1 MELVSRTDVVMGSIC
16 HLTTVHPRFDGRV
29 FHKECSSIASNGYQ
43 TYLVVADG
51 LGAQERSGVKIYD
64 IGKSQF
70 GRLGRVVFKTAK
82 MFFTAR
88 KVKAD
93 IYHFHDPE
101 LIFTGLMLKLFGCKV
116 VFDIHENL
124 PLQIM
129 HKYWIPKMLRSL
141 ISTSYRLFESLACRF
156 FDALLVPQPTMQE
169 EYLKINSN
177 TELIANFVDT
187 SLINFENT
195 QTESQGEYCVLVH
208 AGALSDTRGL
218 FNMLNAYSFLPSN
231 YNLILAGNIS
241 SGEDNLQAKQHH
253 YWGRVDFRGV
263 ITSEEVND
271 IYNESSIGLILYNN
285 VGQYYLSYAIKLFEF
300 MARGIPVVMPDF
312 GEWPQF
318 NEKYK
323 CGVCVDVQSPES
335 VAKKIQ
341 ELWNDK
347 ALLKTLGNN
356 GQQAIKSQFNWG
368 LEANKLF
375 KVYEG
380 ILNGNKK

>member
-1 MELVSRTDVVMGSIC
+1 MSSIC

-29 FHKECSSIASNGYQ
+29 FQKECVSIAFQGYQ
-43 TYLVVADG
+43 TYLIVADG
-51 LGAQERSGVKIYD
+51 LGEQKRKNVIIYD
-64 IGKSQF
+64 IGKSRY
-70 GRLGRVVFKTAK
+70 GRLGRAVFKTTS

-88 KVKAD
+88 KIKAD

-101 LIFTGLMLKLFGCKV
+101 LIFSGLLLKIFGCKV

-129 HKYWIPKMLRSL
+129 HKHWIPKVLRSL
-141 ISTSYRLFESLACRF
+141 ISNSYRLFECLACRF
-156 FDALLVPQPTMQE
+156 FDALLVPQPTMKE

-177 TELIANFVDT
+177 TELIANFVDS
-187 SLINFENT
+187 SLINFEST
-195 QTESQGEYCVLVH
+195 KAESCSSSCILVH

-218 FNMLNAYSFLPSN
+218 FNMLNAYACLPSN

-241 SGEDNLQAKQHH
+241 SSDTALKAKQHGC
-253 YWGRVDFRGV
+253 WGELDFRGV

-271 IYNESSIGLILYNN
+271 IYNESNIGLILYNN

-312 GEWPQF
+312 GEWPKF

-323 CGVCVDVQSPES
+323 CGICVDVQSPEL

-341 ELWNDK
+341 ALWDDK
-347 ALLKTLGNN
+347 TLLKTLGRN
-356 GQQAIKSQFNWG
+356 GQQAIKSQFNWD

-375 KVYEG
+375 NVYEG